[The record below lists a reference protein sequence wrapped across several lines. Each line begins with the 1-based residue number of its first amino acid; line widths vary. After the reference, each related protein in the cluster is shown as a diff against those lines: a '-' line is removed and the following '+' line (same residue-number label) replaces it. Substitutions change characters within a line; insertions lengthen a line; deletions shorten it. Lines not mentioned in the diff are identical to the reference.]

1 MSISHKQNG
10 FFSQRAYNEF
20 SRPATRNQAVE
31 EKVFSLF
38 QPDVLVPAQYM
49 ATTKSK
55 TYRGPELRLMLAVL
69 EDAVWCFQNG
79 LFSKDRK
86 KQGLSRDA
94 EEWIMEEEADWLFSF
109 DEICDALGLESGYL
123 RKHLRYWK
131 KDALDGRAY
140 PMGRAGAPTAQNRK
154 SAAREKRHRYLRAAG
169 F

>member
-1 MSISHKQNG
+1 MSITRKQNG

-55 TYRGPELRLMLAVL
+55 TYRGPEQRLMLAVL

-79 LFSKDRK
+79 LLSKDRR

-94 EEWIMEEEADWLFSF
+94 EEWIMEENADWLFSF
-109 DEICDALGLESGYL
+109 DEICDLLGLEPRYVRKQL
-123 RKHLRYWK
+123 RHWK
-131 KDALDGRAY
+131 KETLGGR
-140 PMGRAGAPTAQNRK
+140 PTGGRRLGRAGRQNGK
-154 SAAREKRHRYLRAAG
+154 TAAREKRPYLRAAG